1 MQPDSRKPLW
11 SIVDYQSVADCWSL
25 SLFFSPRLCCL
36 WYRIEYLYTMSV
48 EMVVASLFLFV
59 LFHTYTRF
67 CSSALKGVR
76 RFHNKTSGRPR
87 IVVTCHCG
95 SNSFVEPL
103 AERGSTLSRNQIRRS
118 STGLR
123 HFADR
128 IG

>member
-11 SIVDYQSVADCWSL
+11 SIVDYQSVTATAGLSL
-25 SLFFSPRLCCL
+25 SFSPLL
-36 WYRIEYLYTMSV
+36 SLVPYRIFIYNV
-48 EMVVASLFLFV
+48 RRNGCRLFV
-59 LFHTYTRF
+59 SVRFIPYLYTRF

-103 AERGSTLSRNQIRRS
+103 VAERGSTLSRNQIRRS
-118 STGLR
+118 STGFRHDLR
-123 HFADR
+123 
-128 IG
+128 IE